1 MKISIALCTYNG
13 EKFIKEQL
21 DSILNQTV
29 VPNEIIICDDCST
42 DNTIEIIQKIKSNYL
57 DIAFEIIQNEER
69 IGAKNNF
76 AQAISKCKEDIIFLS
91 DQDDV
96 WLPYKIEEFL
106 NYFSGNQDKKVVF
119 SNGLLIDETGS
130 VLQKGTLFDVLN
142 FNEQAKML
150 FYKDFFFELENN
162 QNRVTG
168 ATMAFYRSYLLDKG
182 IVPFVKGRIWH
193 DEIIAINA
201 TLDGCIGFIDKC
213 LIKYR
218 IHLTQQVGLDFDR
231 NNIINNNNFWIY
243 KPLNSYYSLIRD
255 DFRTHKKILFFK
267 NRESRVNS
275 PLGVVE
281 ILINYKEYKIYFDN
295 YAKAA
300 IISDLKKNIN
310 LFRKKFIN
318 FLKKKVIK
326 KKKVI

>member
-29 VPNEIIICDDCST
+29 KPNEIIICDDCST
-42 DNTIEIIQKIKSNYL
+42 DNTIEIVQKIKSNYQ

-76 AQAISKCKEDIIFLS
+76 AQAISRCKADIIFLS

-96 WLPYKIEEFL
+96 WFPYKIEEFL
-106 NYFSGNQDKKVVF
+106 YYFSGNQDKKVVF
-119 SNGLLIDETGS
+119 SNGLLIDETGNI
-130 VLQKGTLFDVLN
+130 LQKGTLFDVLN
-142 FNEQAKML
+142 FNEQAKKL

-168 ATMAFYRSYLLDKG
+168 ATMAFYRSYIFEKG
-182 IVPFVKGRIWH
+182 IVPFVNGPIWH

-218 IHLTQQVGLDFDR
+218 IHLTQQAGLEFDR
-231 NNIINNNNFWIY
+231 HNINNNVWIY
-243 KPLNSYYSLIRD
+243 KPLNSYYNLLRD
-255 DFRTHKKILFFK
+255 DFRSHKKIIFYK
-267 NRESRVNS
+267 KRASRINS
-275 PLGVVE
+275 LLGVFY
-281 ILINYKEYKIYFDN
+281 ILVNFNDYKIYFN
-295 YAKAA
+295 KYAKLA
-300 IISDLKKNIN
+300 IISDLKKNIGF
-310 LFRKKFIN
+310 LRKELVDILRVGVK
-318 FLKKKVIK
+318 
-326 KKKVI
+326 

>member
-1 MKISIALCTYNG
+1 MKISVALCTCNG
-13 EKFIKEQL
+13 EKYIKEQL
-21 DSILNQTV
+21 ESVLHQTV
-29 VPNEIIICDDCST
+29 MPNEIIICDDCST
-42 DNTIEIIQKIKSNYL
+42 DNTIEIIQKIKSNYH

-76 AQAISKCKEDIIFLS
+76 AQAISRCKADIIFLS

-96 WLPYKIEEFL
+96 WFPYKIEEFL
-106 NYFSGNQDKKVVF
+106 YYLSGNQDKKVVF
-119 SNGLLIDETGS
+119 SNGLLIDETGNI
-130 VLQKGTLFDVLN
+130 LQKGTLFDVLN
-142 FNEQAKML
+142 FNEQAKKL

-168 ATMAFYRSYLLDKG
+168 ATMAFYRSYIFEKG
-182 IVPFVKGRIWH
+182 IVPFVNGRIWH

-231 NNIINNNNFWIY
+231 NNIINNNIWTY
-243 KPLNSYYSLIRD
+243 KPLNSYYNSLRD
-255 DFRTHKKILFFK
+255 DFKTHNKILFFK

-275 PLGVVE
+275 PFGAVK

-295 YAKAA
+295 YAKVA

-310 LFRKKFIN
+310 LFRKRFIS
-318 FLKKKVIK
+318 FLKSNKKVI
-326 KKKVI
+326 